1 MLRAVLD
8 TNVIVSG
15 VISDRGIP
23 SRLLSA
29 WRAREWDLVI
39 SPGILHEVQRVL
51 SAPKIA
57 RTYGLTRQDIVD
69 LVQLFS
75 HRALLMTGTLAIS
88 PTARDADDD
97 PILACAKEANADY
110 VVSGDDDLLT
120 LERYEGIPIVSPAA
134 FAAVLEISRQS

>member
-15 VISDRGIP
+15 VISDKGIP
-23 SRLLSA
+23 SQLLSA

-39 SPGILHEVQRVL
+39 SPGILHEIQRVL

-57 RTYGLTRQDIVD
+57 RTYSLTRQEIVD

-75 HRALLMTGTLAIS
+75 HRAILMTGTLTIPPA
-88 PTARDADDD
+88 ARDADDD
-97 PILACAKEANADY
+97 PILACAKEAQADY
-110 VVSGDDDLLT
+110 VVSGDDDLLS
-120 LERYEGIPIVSPAA
+120 LERYESIPIVSPAA
-134 FAAVLEISRQS
+134 FAAILKTSR